1 MHMHLGTTFDYR
13 AFHVFS
19 TCLPLSLCA
28 VSPHQGEVVDVQYG
42 SADDLR
48 RAKDSLNLTNQ
59 IAVVKLGQAPLLY
72 KVRSNQCPAKCC
84 CSAPLIRESH
94 VWFNAVLEMYL
105 IWYYNPAARKK
116 KVHPDWGMRSFYLQ
130 NKCKVWQ
137 KWFLYNEG
145 IQNCVSKMI
154 ATWDLYPEQDLMFC
168 LWPVKHH
175 WLFIIFAVRLSY
187 LTPVSAR
194 CKDVWIHLLLA
205 QLYPSYIETSRLH
218 HSPLI

>member
-28 VSPHQGEVVDVQYG
+28 VSPYQGEVVDVQYG

-94 VWFNAVLEMYL
+94 V
-105 IWYYNPAARKK
+105 
-116 KVHPDWGMRSFYLQ
+116 
-130 NKCKVWQ
+130 
-137 KWFLYNEG
+137 
-145 IQNCVSKMI
+145 
-154 ATWDLYPEQDLMFC
+154 
-168 LWPVKHH
+168 
-175 WLFIIFAVRLSY
+175 
-187 LTPVSAR
+187 
-194 CKDVWIHLLLA
+194 
-205 QLYPSYIETSRLH
+205 
-218 HSPLI
+218 